1 MRANR
6 ASQSHK
12 QSQNLSLTRMST
24 PTELRET
31 AKQYRLTAQAIY
43 DREAKKHYGEGER
56 LSLLVEAVNMLYEA
70 TRRELYAR
78 MLEGREEGLRQCIER
93 NKGESERAKERTR
106 AASSKKDGASS
117 KKDGAIYSVKDV
129 RGRYKLFSTPY
140 AERKE
145 ERDIARYQ
153 KKQRAEEREKKR
165 EVFKEPQ
172 GQFSFKL

>member
-56 LSLLVEAVNMLYEA
+56 LSFLVEAVNMLYEA

-106 AASSKKDGASS
+106 AASSKKDGA
-117 KKDGAIYSVKDV
+117 IYSVKDV

-165 EVFKEPQ
+165 EVFKELQ
-172 GQFSFKL
+172 GQLRFKLL